1 MQLRDDTAIGMQYKL
16 ENGTGTNTN
25 TNAKYSVNGREHFK
39 QGAFKLSALDVL
51 TLLDLR

>member
-1 MQLRDDTAIGMQYKL
+1 MQLCDDAAIGMQYKL
-16 ENGTGTNTN
+16 ENGTS

-39 QGAFKLSALDVL
+39 QSAFKLSALDVL